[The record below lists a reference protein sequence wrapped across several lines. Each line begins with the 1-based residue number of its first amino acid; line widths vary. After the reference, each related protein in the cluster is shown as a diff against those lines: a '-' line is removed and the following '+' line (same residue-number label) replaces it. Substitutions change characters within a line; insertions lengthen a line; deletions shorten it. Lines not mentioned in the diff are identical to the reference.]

1 MNRSATTTRPARGL
15 LVTAVVAIL
24 FAAGANAA
32 RDLVGSEAPDFAL
45 RSSLG
50 ENLRLSEYRGQ
61 VVMLN
66 FWATW
71 CGPCRQEMPLL
82 ENIYGRY
89 QPAGFSLLAINLD
102 EENDDALDMAKK
114 LGVSFPLLFDD
125 EKIVSRLYDI
135 RAMPMTVLIDRD
147 GRVRHVHQGYRP
159 GYETRYL
166 DEVRSLLR
174 EDDR

>member
-1 MNRSATTTRPARGL
+1 MNRSVTSTRHRRGFL
-15 LVTAVVAIL
+15 IAVVVATL
-24 FAAGANAA
+24 CFSAANAA

-82 ENIYGRY
+82 EDIYGRY
-89 QPAGFSLLAINLD
+89 EPAGFSLLAINLD
-102 EENDDALDMAKK
+102 EENEDALDMASA
-114 LGVSFPLLFDD
+114 LGVTFPLLFDD
-125 EKIVSRLYDI
+125 EKTVSRLYDI

-159 GYETRYL
+159 GYESRYL

-174 EDDR
+174 EDEG

>member
-1 MNRSATTTRPARGL
+1 MNSSATRAGRGRGL
-15 LVTAVVAIL
+15 LIVAVVATL

-32 RDLVGSEAPDFAL
+32 RDLIGSEAPDFAL

-82 ENIYGRY
+82 EDIYGRY

-102 EENDDALDMAKK
+102 EESEDALEMASS

-125 EKIVSRLYDI
+125 EKTVSRLYDI
-135 RAMPMTVLIDRD
+135 RAMPMTVLIDKD

-159 GYETRYL
+159 GYESQYL

-174 EDDR
+174 EDEQ

>member
-1 MNRSATTTRPARGL
+1 MNKSVTSTRHRRGFL
-15 LVTAVVAIL
+15 IAVVVATL
-24 FAAGANAA
+24 CFSAANAA
-32 RDLVGSEAPDFAL
+32 RDLVGFEAPDFAL

-82 ENIYGRY
+82 EDIYGRY
-89 QPAGFSLLAINLD
+89 EPAGFSLLAINLD
-102 EENDDALDMAKK
+102 EENADALDMASD
-114 LGVSFPLLFDD
+114 LGVTFPLLFDD
-125 EKIVSRLYDI
+125 EKTVSRLYDI

-159 GYETRYL
+159 GYESRYL

-174 EDDR
+174 EDEG